1 MALRIKKLK
10 FPTELLTTDCI
21 ISVDTQELNE
31 DGETAVHKTAPLKC
45 FFDEASK
52 VAITADGKKITLAG
66 TVIVEGDFAPSLP
79 IISSGTVAVNGREMQ
94 IYSSARPRNPD
105 GTVHHTEFEV
115 M

>member
-10 FPTELLTTDCI
+10 FPTELLTTDCV

-31 DGETAVHKTAPLKC
+31 DGESIVYKTEPLKC

-52 VAITADGKKITLAG
+52 VVISSDGKRIIIAG
-66 TVIVEGDFAPSLP
+66 TVIVEGDFAPSLSVL
-79 IISSGTVAVNGREMQ
+79 SSGTVIINGRAMQ
-94 IYSSARPRNPD
+94 IYSSSRLRNPD
-105 GTVHHTEFEV
+105 GSVHHTEFEV